1 MRPKIILAS
10 LTSLSL
16 SIVSTTFVLLALTS
30 NRWSIQKYYETLVD
44 GGSPIAWTDPVCV
57 AHRSPFYRC
66 GIPSVSFNATTNV
79 TTCEIPDCAFYAP
92 SGWNQTSCRLPV
104 ETGTEDNSLNG
115 GAQECQEGTSFLS
128 WEEEVVLIKIVVHY
142 AGHLQIA
149 ASCFL
154 CLGLLL
160 LLPLTVLNVVIGTF
174 SGESTR
180 ERGSEPVGEAKAE
193 RHASAKLRHRS
204 DSYRDRLS
212 PWTPYVVLLLVTS
225 LYAGAFL
232 QILAQLFGILGL
244 TVNATPTPAEATQ
257 NGSEEFGASTWIMDK
272 ALTEFA
278 TVAWATALPC
288 ALLTGYIYRTPK
300 FSKLV

>member
-16 SIVSTTFVLLALTS
+16 SIVSTTFVILALTS

-115 GAQECQEGTSFLS
+115 GAQECQE
-128 WEEEVVLIKIVVHY
+128 
-142 AGHLQIA
+142 
-149 ASCFL
+149 
-154 CLGLLL
+154 
-160 LLPLTVLNVVIGTF
+160 VLNVVIGTF
-174 SGESTR
+174 NGESTR
-180 ERGSEPVGEAKAE
+180 ERGSESVGGAKAE
-193 RHASAKLRHRS
+193 RHASAKQRHRS

-212 PWTPYVVLLLVTS
+212 PWTPYVVLLIVTS

-244 TVNATPTPAEATQ
+244 TVNATPTPAQATQ

-288 ALLTGYIYRTPK
+288 ALLTGYLYRTPK

>member
-115 GAQECQEGTSFLS
+115 GAR
-128 WEEEVVLIKIVVHY
+128 Y
-142 AGHLQIA
+142 
-149 ASCFL
+149 
-154 CLGLLL
+154 
-160 LLPLTVLNVVIGTF
+160 
-174 SGESTR
+174 
-180 ERGSEPVGEAKAE
+180 VGELPDECGVTTSDVGVALALIDGKDSE
-193 RHASAKLRHRS
+193 RLP
-204 DSYRDRLS
+204 DRKS
-212 PWTPYVVLLLVTS
+212 VV
-225 LYAGAFL
+225 
-232 QILAQLFGILGL
+232 
-244 TVNATPTPAEATQ
+244 
-257 NGSEEFGASTWIMDK
+257 
-272 ALTEFA
+272 
-278 TVAWATALPC
+278 
-288 ALLTGYIYRTPK
+288 
-300 FSKLV
+300 